1 MRVLFVCTGNICRS
15 PMAEALLRAEL
26 DRRGCRD
33 VEVASCGTWADDG
46 ARASDGTARVLR
58 ARGVDVA
65 GHRSRAATRDEVA
78 SADLVVAM
86 TSVHERELERLAP
99 EAAPKTRLLKEIAE
113 LGAAA
118 AGRAPAEA
126 RVDALLAAP
135 RPPARR
141 SLDVDDPY
149 ALTDSAYDR
158 CLADVEAGV
167 AALAEVLCPRG

>member
-46 ARASDGTARVLR
+46 VRASDGTARVLR
-58 ARGVDVA
+58 ARGVEVD
-65 GHRSRAATRDEVA
+65 GHRSRAATRAEVEA
-78 SADLVVAM
+78 ADLVVAM
-86 TSVHERELERLAP
+86 TGVHERELAQLAP

-113 LGAAA
+113 LDGGRDGASA
-118 AGRAPAEA
+118 RA
-126 RVDALLAAP
+126 RLDALLAAP

-141 SLDVDDPY
+141 SLDVDDPFS
-149 ALTDSAYDR
+149 LPDSAYER
-158 CLADVEAGV
+158 CVADVEAGV
-167 AALAEVLCPRG
+167 AALADVLCPGA